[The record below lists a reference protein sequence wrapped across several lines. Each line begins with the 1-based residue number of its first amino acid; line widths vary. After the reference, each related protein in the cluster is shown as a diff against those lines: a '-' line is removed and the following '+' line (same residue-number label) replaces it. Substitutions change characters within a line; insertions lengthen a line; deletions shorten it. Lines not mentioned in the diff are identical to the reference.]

1 MKILSPAKVNLFL
14 QVVGKR
20 ADGYHE
26 LVTLMCCISLYDVVS
41 MDFGAKHI
49 SVHCSHKDV
58 PSDEGNLAYK
68 TAVLFYEGIKK
79 KLSKKDRRIEA
90 EGVTIFIDKQIPVA
104 AGLGGGSSNA
114 ASVLAGMNR
123 YYGKPFS
130 WEDLNAIGRRIGADV
145 PFLLHQK
152 PAIAMGIGDK
162 LKTYEGIT
170 SVPILVVCPNFQ
182 VSTGTVYKNLNLRL
196 TKCEKALK
204 HFPFRKQKFD
214 ISRHLCNDLETVT
227 AARYPVIGDI
237 KRQLA
242 AQGAEGALMTG
253 SGTTVFGL
261 FADAASAERAFSTL
275 ARNRNW
281 RLFLTDLL
289 V

>member
-1 MKILSPAKVNLFL
+1 MKILSPAKINLFL

-68 TAVLFYEGIKK
+68 TAVLFYESIKK
-79 KLSKKDRRIEA
+79 KFSEKDRRVEA

-114 ASVLAGMNR
+114 ASVLVGMNR
-123 YYGKPFS
+123 YYGQPFS
-130 WEDLNAIGRRIGADV
+130 WEELNAMGRRVGADI
-145 PFLLHQK
+145 PFLLLQK
-152 PAIAMGIGDK
+152 PAIATGIGDK
-162 LKTYEGIT
+162 LKKYEGVT

-196 TKCEKALK
+196 TKCEKK
-204 HFPFRKQKFD
+204 IKNFPFEMPVFD
-214 ISRHLCNDLETVT
+214 ARQHLCNDLETVT
-227 AARYPVIGDI
+227 ISAYPEINEI
-237 KRQLA
+237 KETLLDLDA
-242 AQGAEGALMTG
+242 VGALMSG
-253 SGTTVFGL
+253 SGPAVFGL
-261 FADAASAERAFSTL
+261 FQDRARVQRAYHAVCKNSGWHAYVAEI
-275 ARNRNW
+275 
-281 RLFLTDLL
+281 LT
-289 V
+289 